1 MHHRHGWC
9 SGGGNVTDEVP
20 VIFDD
25 ESQEALST
33 SAYGACRLSDV
44 AEIQCVHARD
54 SRADGGLR
62 VGLDREPVVRIAHMV
77 GAKGESWCVNG
88 WRIHWTFHPPPA
100 RNAGSPKSRRRE
112 NVARDANRLRAAS
125 GDPTA
130 GCISGIVAI
139 GFALLRWFHRSA
151 RQPVTD

>member
-1 MHHRHGWC
+1 MTRARKRCPQAHMARA
-9 SGGGNVTDEVP
+9 V
-20 VIFDD
+20 F
-25 ESQEALST
+25 QT
-33 SAYGACRLSDV
+33 SRRFSAFTRGTVEPTGD
-44 AEIQCVHARD
+44 
-54 SRADGGLR
+54 LR
-62 VGLDREPVVRIAHMV
+62 VGLDREPVVRIAHVV
-77 GAKGESWCVNG
+77 GAKDESWCVNG
-88 WRIHWTFHPPPA
+88 WRIHWTFHPQPA